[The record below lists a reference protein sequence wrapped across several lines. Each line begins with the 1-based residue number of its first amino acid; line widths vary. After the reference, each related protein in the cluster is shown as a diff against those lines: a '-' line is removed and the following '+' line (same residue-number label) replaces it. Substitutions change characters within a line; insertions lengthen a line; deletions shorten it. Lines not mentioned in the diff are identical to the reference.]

1 MVCVGLDD
9 SAFSKF
15 YIYTSMIKAAS
26 KNIDYITVAYEVRG
40 NLQTTWSPPPPI
52 SHRNNNAQ
60 FLSSLLCMC
69 KSRQKMLQYFTKEK
83 ICSSIANSIILSL
96 SPNLRLIF
104 STYLLQK
111 KIYIHESLSLSVQKG
126 HNEKCHAK
134 NLFPPKHYPNNDA
147 FIYSK
152 PNSSRYCTI
161 DLNFFRKLY

>member
-1 MVCVGLDD
+1 MFCVGLDD

-83 ICSSIANSIILSL
+83 ICSSITNSIILSL

-104 STYLLQK
+104 SIYFRKRYTYMNLC
-111 KIYIHESLSLSVQKG
+111 LSLYRKG
-126 HNEKCHAK
+126 IMK
-134 NLFPPKHYPNNDA
+134 NAMPKTFFPLHIILIMMLSFTQNPIQVGIA
-147 FIYSK
+147 Q
-152 PNSSRYCTI
+152 
-161 DLNFFRKLY
+161 